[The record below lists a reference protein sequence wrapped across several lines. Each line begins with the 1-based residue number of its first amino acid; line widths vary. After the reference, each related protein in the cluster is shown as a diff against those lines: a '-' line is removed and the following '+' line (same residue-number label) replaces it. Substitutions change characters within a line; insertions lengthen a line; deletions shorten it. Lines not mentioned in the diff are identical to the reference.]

1 MTYEISITPAALT
14 DISAGVDYYNTK
26 AKDLGYKFADDLENS
41 FRIISLNPRAFTIRY
56 KNVRGKLLKKF
67 PFLILYTEN
76 EKVKSIEVLRI
87 FNTYQNQFWKREQK
101 F

>member
-1 MTYEISITPAALT
+1 MVYEISITPSALL
-14 DISAGVDYYNTK
+14 DISEGLEYYNTK
-26 AKDLGYKFADDLENS
+26 AKGLGYKFVDDIENN
-41 FRIISLNPRAFTIRY
+41 FLIISLNPKAFTIRY

-76 EKVKSIEVLRI
+76 EKLKSIEVIRI
-87 FNTYQNQFWKREQK
+87 FNTYQNQFWKSRMK